1 MKKVLEGVRVIELS
15 TYAAAPMVGRV
26 LADFGADVIKVEAPS
41 GDPFRNFGL
50 SVNAPV
56 SEEEN
61 PCFQLEN
68 ANKRGIVL
76 NLKSQEGKE
85 ILYDLLKDAN
95 IFFTNTRIEA
105 LRKLGLTYEDLSSR
119 FPHLIYG
126 HISGYGFK
134 GEDSKLPGYDITA
147 FWARGG
153 GLADLATEGNGPL
166 SAPYA
171 VGDHCTT
178 LALCS
183 GLLGA
188 LYKQTRT
195 GQGDFVLVSL
205 YGVACFVNSLMITP
219 TQYGDVWPKS
229 KYLPLTPIS
238 NTYVCKDG
246 EMITLTILDYQ
257 RDWGKFCKVIDRE
270 DLIPEERFNNPTSA
284 KQPENSRE
292 LVILLGEIFATKN
305 REEWVALLKE
315 YDLPFSITQ
324 HLKEIPHDLLAWE
337 NGYLSSFTYDSG
349 NTSAIPNT
357 PVQFKENTAS
367 PCLRAP
373 LLGEHTRQ
381 VLAELGYSPERIQNC
396 IDAKAVCSRS

>member
-219 TQYGDVWPKS
+219 AQYGDVWPKS

-324 HLKEIPHDLLAWE
+324 HLKEIPHDPLAWE

>member
-15 TYAAAPMVGRV
+15 TYAAAPMVGRL
-26 LADFGADVIKVEAPS
+26 LADFGADVIKIEPPS

-50 SVNAPV
+50 SVSAPV
-56 SEEEN
+56 SEDEN

-68 ANKRGIVL
+68 ANKRGITL

-85 ILYDLLKDAN
+85 ILSELLKGAN
-95 IFFTNTRIEA
+95 IFFTNTRIES
-105 LRKLGLTYEDLSSR
+105 LRKLGLTYEDLSAK

-134 GEDSKLPGYDITA
+134 GEDSTLPGYDITA

-183 GLLGA
+183 GLLGS
-188 LYKQTRT
+188 LYKQTKT
-195 GQGDFVLVSL
+195 GQGEFVLVSL

-219 TQYGDVWPKS
+219 AQYGDLWPKS

-238 NTYVCKDG
+238 NTYACKDG

-257 RDWGKFCKVIDRE
+257 RDWGKFCKVIERE
-270 DLIPEERFNNPTSA
+270 DLVDVERFNNPLSA
-284 KQPENSRE
+284 KQPDNSKE
-292 LVILLGEIFATKN
+292 LVILLSGIIAKKD
-305 REEWVALLKE
+305 RAEWAKLLKE

-324 HLKEIPHDLLAWE
+324 HLKEIPKDPLAWE
-337 NGYLSSFTYDSG
+337 NGYLSSFTYG
-349 NTSAIPNT
+349 NGNVSAIPNT
-357 PVQFKENTAS
+357 PVQFRENVPA

-373 LLGEHTRQ
+373 YLGEHTRD
-381 VLAELGYSPERIQNC
+381 VLAELGYSQERIQQF
-396 IDAKAVCSRS
+396 IDAKIVTSRT